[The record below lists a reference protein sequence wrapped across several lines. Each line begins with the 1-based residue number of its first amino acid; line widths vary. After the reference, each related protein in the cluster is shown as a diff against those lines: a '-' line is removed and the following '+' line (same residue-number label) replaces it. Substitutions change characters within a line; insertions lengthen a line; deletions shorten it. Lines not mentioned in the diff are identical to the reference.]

1 MVALR
6 SLGLGKIVQRGEL
19 KRDAAM
25 TNVFTTS
32 SVFGELL
39 CDPKIAAEFD
49 APAFTARM
57 LSFEAAWTEALGACG
72 FVSASDA
79 NTALAAI
86 KVFSSETLGRGS
98 DRDGLPVPELVAALR
113 SGLDKGAACAVHTGA
128 TSQDVMDTA
137 MVLCC
142 LSVMDE
148 MTNRLDRIVAGLDSL
163 LKRFGDDALTARTRM
178 QSALPATVAL
188 RVDGWRRALVDHVAR
203 ADSVR
208 SELAVVQIGGP
219 IGLRDTPS
227 PHVVTCATK
236 VAASLGLSLGPVWH
250 VDRSRFVSFGHWLTL
265 VAGSLGK
272 IGQDVSLMVQQGVDD
287 IALSG
292 GGGSSAMAHK
302 NNPVS
307 AEMMVALAR
316 YVAGQQGVLGQ
327 AMIHEQERSG
337 AAWALEWLTLPAM
350 AEATGAALNHGEKLI
365 NSVTWIGAPK
375 S

>member
-1 MVALR
+1 
-6 SLGLGKIVQRGEL
+6 
-19 KRDAAM
+19 M

-72 FVSASDA
+72 FVSANDA

-86 KVFSSETLGRGS
+86 KAFSSETLGRGS
-98 DRDGLPVPELVAALR
+98 DRDGLPVPELVGALK
-113 SGLDKGAACAVHTGA
+113 SELDKGAAGAVHTGA
-128 TSQDVMDTA
+128 TSQDVIDAA
-137 MVLCC
+137 MVLSC

-148 MTNRLDRIVAGLDSL
+148 MTNRLDRIVAGLDAL
-163 LKRFGDDALTARTRM
+163 LRRFGDNTLMARTRM
-178 QSALPATVAL
+178 QSALPATVTL
-188 RVDGWRRALVDHVAR
+188 RVDAWRRPLVDHLAK
-203 ADSVR
+203 ADNVR
-208 SELAVVQIGGP
+208 TELAVVQIGGP
-219 IGLRDTPS
+219 IGLREAPQ
-227 PHVVTCATK
+227 PCVEACAGK
-236 VAASLGLSLGPVWH
+236 VAEILGLSLGPVWH
-250 VDRSRFVSFGHWLTL
+250 ADRSRIVALGNWLTL

-272 IGQDVSLMVQQGVDD
+272 IGQDVALMVQQGIDD

-302 NNPVS
+302 QNPVR

-316 YVAGQQGVLGQ
+316 YVAGQQGILGQ

-350 AEATGAALNHGEKLI
+350 AEATGSALIHGERLI
-365 NSVTWIGAPK
+365 ASVERIGAPD
-375 S
+375 

>member
-6 SLGLGKIVQRGEL
+6 SLGLGEIVQRREL

-25 TNVFTTS
+25 TNNFTTS
-32 SVFGELL
+32 IIFGELL
-39 CDPKIAAEFD
+39 CDPRIAAEFD

-57 LSFEAAWTEALGACG
+57 LTFEAAWTEALGACG
-72 FVSASDA
+72 FVSANDA
-79 NTALAAI
+79 DTALASI
-86 KVFSSETLGRGS
+86 KAFVSETLGQGS
-98 DRDGLPVPELVAALR
+98 DRDGLPVPELVVALR
-113 SGLDKGAACAVHTGA
+113 SGLDKGAARAVHTGA

-148 MTNRLDRIVAGLDSL
+148 MTDRLDRIVAGLEAL

-178 QSALPATVAL
+178 QSALPATVKL
-188 RVDGWRRALVDHVAR
+188 RVDGWRRALVDHRVKAEN
-203 ADSVR
+203 VR

-219 IGLRDTPS
+219 IGSRDTPY

-236 VAASLGLSLGPVWH
+236 VAETLGLSLGPVWQS
-250 VDRSRFVSFGHWLTL
+250 DRGRFVTFGHWLTL

-272 IGQDVSLMVQQGVDD
+272 IGQDVALMVQQGVDD
-287 IALSG
+287 IALSS

-302 NNPVS
+302 HNPVN
-307 AEMMVALAR
+307 AELMVALAR
-316 YVAGQQGVLGQ
+316 YVAGQQGILGQ

-350 AEATGAALNHGEKLI
+350 AEATGAALNHGEELI
-365 NSVTWIGAPK
+365 NSVTRIGAPK